1 MKWKIFKR
9 LFLLLVLLFLYLPI
23 VLLAVYSFTS
33 STQIGAIRGFSLNNY
48 VTLFTTP
55 ELTSMIAGTIS
66 LALISALIATVLGTI
81 GAIGAFYSR
90 KNVSAFISTLNQVP
104 VINADVV
111 TGFSICVLLVVAL
124 GISKDTYIPLLAGH
138 VTLCAPFVFL
148 SVMPRIQQMDSS
160 IYEAA
165 LDLGATPAKALFEI
179 LIPQIVPGIIS
190 GFSLAVTL
198 SLDDYFIA
206 MYTKPA
212 TFDTISTYVVNATK
226 GAQTTI
232 KTALWALSTV
242 IFLIVVL
249 IVLISNLRVTMAE
262 AGNKTGNKKK
272 KNRKKKVFR
281 REGGRHAD

>member
-33 STQIGAIRGFSLNNY
+33 STHIGAIRGFSLHNY

-55 ELTSMIAGTIS
+55 ELTDMIAGTIS

-198 SLDDYFIA
+198 YFIA

>member
-1 MKWKIFKR
+1 MLWRQCRK
-9 LFLLLVLLFLYLPI
+9 LFLILILIFLYLPI
-23 VLLAVYSFTS
+23 LLLAVYSFTS
-33 STQIGAIRGFSLNNY
+33 ATNIGAIRGFSLQNY

-55 ELTSMIAGTIS
+55 ELTDMIIGTVA
-66 LALISALIATVLGTI
+66 LALGASLIATVLGTM

-90 KNVSAFISTLNQVP
+90 REAASFLSTLNQVP

-111 TGFSICVLLVVAL
+111 TGFSICILLVVVL
-124 GISKDTYIPLLAGH
+124 QISKATYIPLVAGH
-138 VTLCAPFVFL
+138 VTLCAPFVYL
-148 SVMPRIQQMDSS
+148 SVMPRIKQMDSS

-165 LDLGATPAKALFEI
+165 LDLGATPFTALMEI
-179 LIPQIVPGIIS
+179 VIPQIIPGIVS
-190 GFSLAVTL
+190 GFTLAVTL

-242 IFLIVVL
+242 IFLIVIL
-249 IVLISNLRVTMAE
+249 IVVGSNLHAMRAGKKQARAGRVE
-262 AGNKTGNKKK
+262 S
-272 KNRKKKVFR
+272 
-281 REGGRHAD
+281 

>member
-1 MKWKIFKR
+1 MSRKLIRGGF
-9 LFLLLVLLFLYLPI
+9 LFLVLLFLYLPI
-23 VLLAVYSFTS
+23 LLLAVYSFTS
-33 STQIGAIRGFSLNNY
+33 STQIGAIRDFSVKNY

-55 ELTSMIAGTIS
+55 VLTDMIFGTIF
-66 LALISALIATVLGTI
+66 LALGSAVIATILGTM
-81 GAIGAFYSR
+81 GAIGAFYSKR
-90 KNVSAFISTLNQVP
+90 TASSFIKTLNQVP
-104 VINADVV
+104 VVNADVV
-111 TGFSICVLLVVAL
+111 TGFSICILLVIVL
-124 GISKDTYIPLLAGH
+124 HISKESYIPLVAGH

-148 SVMPRIQQMDSS
+148 SVMPRIKQMDSS

-165 LDLGATPAKALFEI
+165 LDLGATPFVALREVV
-179 LIPQIVPGIIS
+179 IPQIVPGIIS
-190 GFSLAVTL
+190 GFALAVTL

-249 IVLISNLRVTMAE
+249 IVVGMNLRAS
-262 AGNKTGNKKK
+262 
-272 KNRKKKVFR
+272 RKEKEKGGYVR
-281 REGGRHAD
+281 KRKGVRKGGRNAEFVD

>member
-1 MKWKIFKR
+1 MAWKICKR
-9 LFLLLVLLFLYLPI
+9 LFLILVLVFLYLPI
-23 VLLAVYSFTS
+23 LLLAVYSFTS
-33 STQIGAIRGFSLNNY
+33 SANIGAIRGFSLHNY

-55 ELTSMIAGTIS
+55 ELTGMISGTLL
-66 LALISALIATVLGTI
+66 LALGAACIATVLGTI

-90 KNVSAFISTLNQVP
+90 RNASAFLTTLNQIP
-104 VINADVV
+104 VVNADVV
-111 TGFSICVLLVVAL
+111 TGFSICILLVVVL
-124 GISKDTYIPLLAGH
+124 QISKDSYIPLVAGH

-148 SVMPRIQQMDSS
+148 SVMPRIRQMDSS

-165 LDLGATPAKALFEI
+165 LDLGATPFRALIEVV
-179 LIPQIVPGIIS
+179 IPQIVPGIVS
-190 GFSLAVTL
+190 GFALAVTL

-242 IFLIVVL
+242 IFLLVVL
-249 IVLISNLRVTMAE
+249 IVLASNLHA
-262 AGNKTGNKKK
+262 
-272 KNRKKKVFR
+272 R
-281 REGGRHAD
+281 RQSAAQGGGLSR